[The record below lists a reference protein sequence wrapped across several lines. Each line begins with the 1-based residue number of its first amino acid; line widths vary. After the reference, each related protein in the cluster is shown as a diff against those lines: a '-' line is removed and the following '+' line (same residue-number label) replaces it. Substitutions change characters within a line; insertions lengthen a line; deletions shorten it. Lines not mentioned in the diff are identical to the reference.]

1 MSSEALQS
9 FEAFR
14 EYLDTRPGGGGP
26 ETRLDA
32 ALSQALEGGG
42 AEGGGAEAG
51 GAEAGARRAAR
62 ARQHP
67 FDRLHAEL
75 DAAHPDGCRRVT
87 LGLTRT
93 RAPTQARTRTRTQPP
108 TPTRT

>member
-1 MSSEALQS
+1 MEQAGLVSSEALQS

-14 EYLDTRPGGGGP
+14 EYLDTRPGGGGL

-42 AEGGGAEAG
+42 AEAG
-51 GAEAGARRAAR
+51 GAEADARRAAR

-93 RAPTQARTRTRTQPP
+93 RSRTRT
-108 TPTRT
+108 